1 MDYNPSVAECLILI
15 GQKVLFLAARQ
26 IAGLYERTRS
36 NTLSYS
42 IAAVDLDVDVTRF
55 VFC

>member
-42 IAAVDLDVDVTRF
+42 IAAADLDVDVTRF